1 MDLLPLN
8 RLSPR
13 AGAGLAFYR
22 GAPAAGAPALLW
34 GHANGFATGCYR
46 ALFAALAPGIDLWAW
61 DARGQG
67 ASSLSPDGAVTLDR
81 LAEDAALVCA
91 AVRAH
96 TGAVPHVAA
105 HSFSG
110 VALVLAA
117 ADGVSWP
124 SATLFEPPLVT
135 PDAMRDPAAC
145 AGTEARVAGARR
157 RRRAW
162 ASPAALFDRLRADRA
177 YRGIAD
183 DVLHDHVA
191 AVLTRQ
197 PDGSFALRCAPET
210 EAAVYEAV
218 ASTDPFER
226 LDRLSAPA
234 HFVASAPPTNWLS
247 EVQPLAA
254 CRARGTWE
262 GLADTSHLLPLERP
276 DACAAII
283 RRQVALAGDRSL
295 PA

>member
-1 MDLLPLN
+1 M
-8 RLSPR
+8 
-13 AGAGLAFYR
+13 
-22 GAPAAGAPALLW
+22 
-34 GHANGFATGCYR
+34 
-46 ALFAALAPGIDLWAW
+46 
-61 DARGQG
+61 
-67 ASSLSPDGAVTLDR
+67 
-81 LAEDAALVCA
+81 
-91 AVRAH
+91 
-96 TGAVPHVAA
+96 
-105 HSFSG
+105 
-110 VALVLAA
+110 LAA
-117 ADGVSWP
+117 TDGESWR

-135 PDAMRDPAAC
+135 PQAMRDPVAR

-162 ASPAALFDRLRADRA
+162 ASPTALFDRLRADRA
-177 YRGIAD
+177 YQGIAD

-197 PDGSFALRCAPET
+197 ADGSFELRCTPET

-234 HFVASAPPTNWLS
+234 HFVASAPPSNWLS

-254 CRARGTWE
+254 ARARGTWE
-262 GLADTSHLLPLERP
+262 GLAETSHFLPLERP
-276 DACAAII
+276 EACAAII
-283 RRQVALAGDRSL
+283 RRQVALTADCSL